1 MAGNNEP
8 KKIFLEILDQLKAQI
23 ISGEL
28 KAGDKLPSERMLAEK
43 LCVGRPSVREAIRA
57 LETLGLLRCVQG
69 DGNYLADDLKNSL
82 VEPMVFMFAL
92 SGGNLIT
99 AQQLREA
106 LELETAA
113 LAAQRRTDADIAA
126 LRSLAA
132 QIESTEVEQ
141 RRAELDSALH
151 YLIADIAGNPL
162 IISTLNA
169 SSYLI
174 EQIITETRI
183 SIMNKTSSVNIVD
196 LQHRALI
203 DAIAAG
209 DLSESV
215 NCMRAHMA
223 LITDYALGLPG
234 ENK

>member
-99 AQQLREA
+99 APHRCRYRR
-106 LELETAA
+106 
-113 LAAQRRTDADIAA
+113 AAQPCSSDRKHRG
-126 LRSLAA
+126 RAA
-132 QIESTEVEQ
+132 QS
-141 RRAELDSALH
+141 RA
-151 YLIADIAGNPL
+151 
-162 IISTLNA
+162 
-169 SSYLI
+169 
-174 EQIITETRI
+174 
-183 SIMNKTSSVNIVD
+183 
-196 LQHRALI
+196 
-203 DAIAAG
+203 
-209 DLSESV
+209 
-215 NCMRAHMA
+215 
-223 LITDYALGLPG
+223 
-234 ENK
+234 